1 MKFLEK
7 YYKWFIAF
15 VFAVA
20 VIAVYKTFD
29 NLSNITK
36 AIGTVLG
43 AFQPFVIGFVI
54 AYLLNIPAKKIESLI
69 AKAKNKHISGK
80 ARGLSILSVYVI
92 GVIAV
97 ALILWALI
105 PALYNNIM
113 DLYRNF
119 PSYMTHIQNTINN
132 VEILKKIDLFG
143 DKGLDLS
150 NRIMSMFKSINWA
163 QFGKYAQGVF
173 GFTSQILNVFIAI
186 ISSIYMLLEK
196 DKLYSGAKRLMGL
209 IWKPATAGKV
219 MEYARTVNEIFT
231 NYLYSRL
238 ICCVV
243 MAVVCSIVLSIMKVR
258 YALILGIF
266 IGAMDMIPYFGSI
279 ISCVVAILVTI
290 ITGGIWKAVWA
301 GIVLLVLQQIDGN
314 VLGPRIM
321 GNSLEI
327 SPLLIIL
334 AVSVGGSL
342 FGFIGM
348 LISVP
353 VVALINV
360 IAGGYMRE
368 LEAKKEKKCEE

>member
-1 MKFLEK
+1 M
-7 YYKWFIAF
+7 IAF
-15 VFAVA
+15 AFAVA

-29 NLSNITK
+29 NISNILK

-43 AFQPFVIGFVI
+43 AFKPFVIGFVI
-54 AYLLNIPAKKIESLI
+54 AYLLNIPAKKIEKLI
-69 AKAKNKHISGK
+69 GKANNKHISSR
-80 ARGLSILSVYVI
+80 ARGLSILSVYV
-92 GVIAV
+92 VALVAV
-97 ALILWALI
+97 ALVLWALL
-105 PALYNNIM
+105 PALYRNVI
-113 DLYRNF
+113 DLYNNF
-119 PSYMTHIQNTINN
+119 PTYAEIIQNKINN
-132 VEILKKIDLFG
+132 FELLKKLNLFG
-143 DKGLDLS
+143 DEGLNLQS
-150 NRIMSMFKSINWA
+150 RIMSLFKSINWT

-173 GFTSQILNVFIAI
+173 GFTSQLLNVFIAI

-196 DKLYSGAKRLMGL
+196 DALYKGVQRLMRI
-209 IWKPATAGKV
+209 IWKRDTANKIT
-219 MEYARTVNEIFT
+219 EYARTVNEIFT

-243 MAVVCSIVLSIMKVR
+243 MAVVCSIVLSIMRVR

-279 ISCVVAILVTI
+279 ISCVVAILVTM

-301 GIVLLVLQQIDGN
+301 GVVLLVLQQIDGN
-314 VLGPRIM
+314 VLGPKIM
-321 GNSLEI
+321 GHSLEI

-360 IAGGYMRE
+360 IAGGYVKE
-368 LEAKKEKKCEE
+368 LESKKKPKAEEERQCEQ

>member
-1 MKFLEK
+1 MKFFEK

-15 VFAVA
+15 IFAVA

-36 AIGTVLG
+36 AVGTVLG
-43 AFQPFVIGFVI
+43 AFKPFVIGFVI
-54 AYLLNIPAKKIESLI
+54 AYLLNIPAKKIESFM
-69 AKAKNKHISGK
+69 AKSKNKVINKK
-80 ARGLSILSVYVI
+80 ARGLSILSVYVL
-92 GVIAV
+92 GVIIV

-119 PSYMTHIQNTINN
+119 PSYMAHIQNTINN
-132 VEILKKIDLFG
+132 FEILKKLDLFG
-143 DKGLDLS
+143 DNGLDLS
-150 NRIMSMFKSINWA
+150 NRIMSIFKSINWT

-173 GFTSQILNVFIAI
+173 GFTSQLLNVFIAI

-196 DKLYSGAKRLMGL
+196 DALYKGVQRLMRI
-209 IWKPATAGKV
+209 IWKRDTANKIT
-219 MEYARTVNEIFT
+219 EYARTVNEIFT

-279 ISCVVAILVTI
+279 ISCVVAILVTM

-301 GIVLLVLQQIDGN
+301 GVVLLVLQQIDGN
-314 VLGPRIM
+314 VLGPKIM

-360 IAGGYMRE
+360 IAGGYFKE
-368 LEAKKEKKCEE
+368 LEAKREKKCEE